1 MNSRFAV
8 LGSAA
13 ALAAGCATQMPQT
26 AEEFRKVAPGAF
38 LMKQES
44 FEVSRPLRDVAETLR
59 RRAPECLNMTVR
71 TTSRT
76 ATSYQVINTAYKATV
91 VPGAERA
98 ELHLQR
104 KHLTGV
110 IRVHQEP
117 EDGHYLMVVDA
128 HRLERNRTRIQAIG
142 PSRGHD
148 VLWRAIRGWAAGDNL
163 GCPDM
168 TKIG

>member
-1 MNSRFAV
+1 MNHRLAV
-8 LGSAA
+8 LGTAA

-38 LMKQES
+38 LMKSET
-44 FEVSRPLRDVAETLR
+44 FEVNRPLRAVAETFR

-76 ATSYQVINTAYKATV
+76 ATSYQVINAAYKATV

-104 KHLTGV
+104 NYLTGV
-110 IRVHQEP
+110 VKVHKEP
-117 EDGHYLMVVDA
+117 EGGHYLMVADA
-128 HRLERNRTRIQAIG
+128 YRLDAKRTRLQVTG

-148 VLWRAIRGWAAGDNL
+148 VLWRAIQGWAAGDNL
-163 GCPDM
+163 GCPDL
-168 TKIG
+168 TKLG